1 MRRPGP
7 ALQKP
12 PQLASAATHY
22 VFGAVRTLQL
32 FQKEGAEM
40 LKLAVLFLIMALV
53 SAFYGSG
60 FVPDT
65 GYLTAKII
73 APVFLLLF
81 IVFLGLFIRKPAT

>member
-1 MRRPGP
+1 
-7 ALQKP
+7 
-12 PQLASAATHY
+12 
-22 VFGAVRTLQL
+22 
-32 FQKEGAEM
+32 M